1 MSNILLGLPSV
12 ILGGILAKK
21 VGQKNWIRICQAS
34 SLVPLPLT
42 IFSLTNS
49 SFWPCMGVMSFSY
62 LLCNLWWSP
71 NMTMMQKSL
80 DPLERGGAMS
90 AYQFLITMC
99 GCFGTIAIGSAIT
112 SLGASP
118 KTIGKIIAAFIS
130 GAHFVSVI
138 AWEKARR

>member
-1 MSNILLGLPSV
+1 
-12 ILGGILAKK
+12 
-21 VGQKNWIRICQAS
+21 
-34 SLVPLPLT
+34 
-42 IFSLTNS
+42 
-49 SFWPCMGVMSFSY
+49 MGVMSFSY